1 MPTTVEPRR
10 IGRLRPRDGSSL
22 RTQSAPRR
30 PPIRAARN
38 GSHVVTGLAGGRWI
52 DVFIYVRRSGE
63 DKEEAGRCGV
73 TPACG
78 GGRGG
83 NGSRFES
90 DPFQG
95 AAQTSSQI
103 TLCGG

>member
-1 MPTTVEPRR
+1 MTALLP
-10 IGRLRPRDGSSL
+10 

-52 DVFIYVRRSGE
+52 GVFIYVRRSGE

-78 GGRGG
+78 GA